1 MKYVSSDKII
11 TNQIAI
17 IYIGASKI
25 IISSLTKISRKFTWV
40 IKMKGNLIEWVCIGN
55 KQIIISRQI
64 MN

>member
-25 IISSLTKISRKFTWV
+25 IISSLTKISTKFTWV